1 MIWFMYNSP
10 SNKLNKFFR
19 VKELFLQVLI
29 FEWLHVQQVSPE
41 SVLNRRNIYLF
52 IYLFIYYNLMADI
65 QNNKQQKNKQ

>member
-52 IYLFIYYNLMADI
+52 IYNNLMADI